1 MSDYLPKELRLEMDE
16 ARKRTLKR
24 RSRLNVQ
31 VDGNTYRILRITED
45 GFTLDA
51 NDVAHLRGLV
61 DIYDGPRHLSQSLIV
76 ASGVE
81 AGELVC
87 QVKWSTPAADRPAL
101 DYVRAD
107 DAPTGY
113 LTFHHPY

>member
-1 MSDYLPKELRLEMDE
+1 MSDYLPKELRQEMDE

-31 VDGNTYRILRITED
+31 VGGETYRILRMTAD

-51 NDVAHLRGLV
+51 DDVAHLRGLV
-61 DIYDGPRHLSQSLIV
+61 DVYDGPRHLSQDLII

-87 QVKWSTPAADRPAL
+87 RVKWSTPAADRAAL
-101 DYVRAD
+101 DYERAA